1 MRKLLIAA
9 VLFSVVSGAFAANGG
24 ERALVAVNHPDPGT
38 TATLLD
44 SDVMVVRDME
54 RYLLAAVTPEE
65 LARLNDTGV
74 VWRVLDESMT
84 GKTYYTVTLG
94 RESRLAELE
103 FLVRV
108 LRADAF
114 DAVVEASPG
123 EIEKVMTAGFEVA
136 RVFVRPI
143 RLSKTA
149 APARAG
155 KTMVA
160 DPQIQAMVNAVSI
173 TNYNSYVQ
181 RLQDFVTRQANTD
194 SCQAAAN
201 WIKATYESFGIDS
214 VMFHN
219 FSSTYKD
226 NVVATIPGVG
236 DPSKIILIGGHYDS
250 YTGTTNNAP
259 GADDDATGTA
269 CALEC
274 ARILSQYEW
283 NYTLVFMAF
292 GGEEYGLYG
301 SEGYASDA
309 AARGDDIVAAVC
321 VDMIGYV
328 AGGDAIDLDIIS
340 NTGSQWIRA
349 AVDVAATDYVPAL
362 SVVTGS
368 LPGGASSDHASFWAH
383 GYDAILFF
391 EDTGNYSPYIH
402 TTNDVVGVSYNN
414 PTLAERSV
422 KAAVALLATLAEPFQ
437 IAIIHDPLAD
447 TEDTS
452 NDYRVA
458 AEIVSAEALE
468 PDSLL
473 VHWSNGGGWNE
484 IAMTATGNPDEYEAF
499 IPAQPGGTWVEY
511 YISAGDIIG
520 NRATD
525 PKDAPLSTHT
535 FFVGVITTTWFDDFE
550 ANLGWTVG
558 DAGDDATTGVWERC
572 NPQATDAQPE
582 DDHTPAPGVNAY
594 ITQCA
599 AGTSIG
605 SYDVDGGK
613 TTLISPNID
622 LSGETNAYLRYWLWY
637 VNDAGSAPGTDYW
650 YVRASDDG
658 GQTWVTLDSTY
669 SSTRPWTLAQHDLS
683 QYIAL
688 TNQVRFKFVASD
700 EGDGSIVEAGVDD
713 VAIVSYQSGIST
725 GIGENGPAASAR
737 VVLGPNVPNPFNP
750 VTDIRFA
757 VPAPGRKVTLKI
769 YDLSGREVRTLVD
782 AEKLSGERNVT
793 WNGTD
798 NAGHDVASGVY
809 FYRLE
814 AGGEKLAKKL
824 LLVR

>member
-1 MRKLLIAA
+1 MRKLLFAA
-9 VLFSVVSGAFAANGG
+9 LCISVAAGAFAAARD
-24 ERALVAVNHPDPGT
+24 RALVVVDHAGPE
-38 TATLLD
+38 TAAALLD
-44 SDVMVVRDME
+44 VDVMVVRDME
-54 RYLLAAVTPEE
+54 RYLLAAATPEE
-65 LARLNDTGV
+65 LARLNDAGAF
-74 VWRVLDESMT
+74 WRVLDPSMS

-94 RESRLAELE
+94 HESRLPALE
-103 FLVRV
+103 SLVRV
-108 LRADAF
+108 LRADAY
-114 DAVVEASPG
+114 DAVVEASPV
-123 EIEKVMTAGFEVA
+123 EIEKAMTAGFEVA

-143 RLSKTA
+143 RLSRHA
-149 APARAG
+149 APATPRKAL
-155 KTMVA
+155 VA
-160 DPQIQAMVNAVSI
+160 DPSIQAMVDAVSI

-214 VMFHN
+214 VEFHN
-219 FSSTYKD
+219 YSATYKD

-274 ARILSQYEW
+274 ARILGQYDW

-309 AARGDDIVAAVC
+309 AARGDDIVAAIA

-340 NTGSQWIRA
+340 NTGSQWIRD
-349 AVDVAATDYVPAL
+349 AVDVAAADYVPSL
-362 SVVTGS
+362 SVVTGA
-368 LPGGASSDHASFWAH
+368 LPGGASSDHASFWAN

-402 TTNDVVGVSYNN
+402 TTSDVVGVSYNS

-422 KAAVALLATLAEPFQ
+422 KAAVGLLATLAEPFR
-437 IAIIHDPLAD
+437 IAIIHAPLPD
-447 TEDTS
+447 TEDTG
-452 NDYRVA
+452 NAYRVT

-473 VHWSNGGGWNE
+473 VHWSNGGDWSE
-484 IAMTATGNPDEYEAF
+484 IAMTATGNPNEYEAF
-499 IPAQPGGTWVEY
+499 IPAQSGGTWVDY
-511 YISAGDIIG
+511 YLSAGDVVG
-520 NRATD
+520 NRATS
-525 PKDAPLSTHT
+525 PKDAPASTHR
-535 FFVGVITTTWFDDFE
+535 FFVGVITTVWFDDFE
-550 ANLGWTVG
+550 AAGGWSVG
-558 DAGDDATTGVWERC
+558 DAGDDATTGIWERC
-572 NPQATDAQPE
+572 DPQATEAQPG
-582 DDHTPAPGVNAY
+582 DDHTPSPGVNAY

-599 AGTSIG
+599 AGTSVG

-622 LSGETNAYLRYWLWY
+622 LSGEADAHLRYWLWY

-650 YVRASDDG
+650 YARVSDDG

-669 SSTRPWTLAQHDLS
+669 GSTRPWTLVQHDLS
-683 QYIAL
+683 QHISL

-700 EGDGSIVEAGVDD
+700 EGSGSIVEAGVDD
-713 VAIVSYQSGIST
+713 VEIVSYQSGVST
-725 GIGENGPAASAR
+725 GVDENGPAAPKR

-750 VTDIRFA
+750 VTKIEFA

-782 AEKLSGERNVT
+782 AERLSGERSVT

-798 NAGHDVASGVY
+798 DAGRDVASGVY

-814 AGGEKLAKKL
+814 AGAEKFAKKL
-824 LLVR
+824 VLVR